1 MQPSLIFKKKKA
13 VNDSSKFRIEK
24 EIHEHEENK
33 IRERNRAAVTELQ
46 DVAKAERQAQQRK
59 KQEIEMRDNARN
71 RDYLDVLR
79 AARAVEYRELNRALE
94 DKEKLRQIHVAES
107 ICKDK
112 EEVHKIQEDR
122 EEEWKRLDLER
133 QNYSEGNRTWRED
146 KYQRELQKIDNDKTK
161 YDNRNVEEE
170 KKEKE
175 LLQWVTIADESSQP
189 KYNYLPKAVEDE
201 LTSRLLQ
208 TDINEDE
215 EYEYKERHYTS
226 KDRGYSSAEAAERR
240 RPYISAVPASESHL
254 LKTTT
259 REVDKEIEEARRT
272 VTDAVMNRAKSHRRT
287 YLK

>member
-59 KQEIEMRDNARN
+59 KQEIEMRDNTRN

-94 DKEKLRQIHVAES
+94 DKEKLRQIQVAES

-146 KYQRELQKIDNDKTK
+146 KYQRELKKIDNDKTK

-170 KKEKE
+170 KKRKG
-175 LLQWVTIADESSQP
+175 VITMG
-189 KYNYLPKAVEDE
+189 N
-201 LTSRLLQ
+201 
-208 TDINEDE
+208 
-215 EYEYKERHYTS
+215 HC
-226 KDRGYSSAEAAERR
+226 
-240 RPYISAVPASESHL
+240 
-254 LKTTT
+254 
-259 REVDKEIEEARRT
+259 
-272 VTDAVMNRAKSHRRT
+272 
-287 YLK
+287 